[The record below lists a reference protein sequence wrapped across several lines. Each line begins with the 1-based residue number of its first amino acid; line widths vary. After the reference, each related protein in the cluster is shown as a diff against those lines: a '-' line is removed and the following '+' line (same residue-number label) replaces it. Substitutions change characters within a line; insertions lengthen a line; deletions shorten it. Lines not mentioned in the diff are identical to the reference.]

1 MAFFVCFYLKSDKF
15 QESESPW
22 SNVVLDCNLIPHL
35 SWLITENK
43 GFCIQAIK
51 WERSLKRGFVVPVIL
66 ISLVALASILML
78 PSLVL
83 LALCVWV
90 NQSGEEPRKTSV
102 ASTSDQAS
110 MLQH

>member
-1 MAFFVCFYLKSDKF
+1 M
-15 QESESPW
+15 
-22 SNVVLDCNLIPHL
+22 VLGCNLIPHL
-35 SWLITENK
+35 PWLITENK
-43 GFCIQAIK
+43 GFCVQAIK

-66 ISLVALASILML
+66 ISLVALAPIPVL

-83 LALCVWV
+83 VALCMWV
-90 NQSGEEPRKTSV
+90 NQAEEPPKTSV